1 MTTNDEWKQQIYNK
15 LNTNDYTVHMLNDD
29 GIVVKIKNCKCPDCK
44 FEQRAYYELPLDA
57 TRYEHCKYEHDGV
70 PKRL

>member
-1 MTTNDEWKQQIYNK
+1 
-15 LNTNDYTVHMLNDD
+15 MLNDD